1 MYHASLRGSALE
13 RVQYLCKFARMC
25 DYNDAHYCA
34 IKTVTAFDLHFIHT
48 CTHTNAHTRTYTHS
62 YANTQ
67 IRRPRER
74 EGEGQRERRGEER
87 DARTKTRTHI
97 LSLTHTHIH
106 THTHTDTST
115 HRSVLG
121 AEIVCVEGIVSLG
134 KKRHVSKS
142 AEIPFRI
149 PIHTYKIRGA

>member
-1 MYHASLRGSALE
+1 M
-13 RVQYLCKFARMC
+13 
-25 DYNDAHYCA
+25 
-34 IKTVTAFDLHFIHT
+34 IHI
-48 CTHTNAHTRTYTHS
+48 H
-62 YANTQ
+62 
-67 IRRPRER
+67 RER

-97 LSLTHTHIH
+97 LSLSHTHIH
-106 THTHTDTST
+106 IHTHTDTST

-121 AEIVCVEGIVSLG
+121 AEIVCVEGIVLTLELG
-134 KKRHVSKS
+134 KKRLVSKS